1 MSQMFLKCDKCCL
14 IRERLFRNAEYY
26 LLFAIFQKIWSLENM
41 AVACYGYYCFDVNNC
56 GSTSLESIFLSIT
69 KYSFNKKNLNSH
81 LKEVSQN
88 ELNR

>member
-1 MSQMFLKCDKCCL
+1 
-14 IRERLFRNAEYY
+14 
-26 LLFAIFQKIWSLENM
+26 M